1 MTNASAL
8 PPLDRE
14 QTCAARAFSS
24 LLLLLTAILCP
35 FGLALPASAQTNH
48 IRASIVAEGPVQ
60 SGGTVTLALFMEPEP
75 SWHGYWSNPG
85 DAGYGLTLEWQ
96 LPPGFSAGTPQFPVP
111 KTLLI
116 SGLMNHV
123 YEQAYAVL
131 VPIKVPATASGI
143 APVSVKANW
152 LACTDEI
159 CVPERAQ
166 LEGSITIGSAG
177 PADTRFTAWRA
188 ALPAPLGQPA
198 QFALGPKTLR
208 IAVPFPASAKI
219 EAPHFFVSQT
229 DVVAY
234 SAPQVFRRKG
244 DTLIIELQRSA
255 SPGSSATPAPERI
268 DGVLSLGGDV
278 GGLEFSAEAGTVPEG
293 GDLIGQPSEPLS
305 LTALA
310 LLLGGALLGG
320 LALNV
325 MPCVFPILSL
335 KAIALARSGHSQ
347 QAARVE
353 GLAYTAGV
361 VVACLALGAVMLAL
375 RAAGEQVGWAFQ
387 LQEPGVVAALIL
399 LATAITANLAGLY
412 ELPGL
417 SLERGA
423 GSSGAFTTGLL
434 AAFVATPCTGPFM
447 AAAMGAALVLPAA
460 AAMAVFAAL
469 GLGIAL
475 PFLALGFV
483 PALRRLLPK
492 PGPWMERFRKIMAVP
507 MGLTALALIWL
518 ASRLGGDSF
527 ARLGTVLAVVLLGLL
542 VLTGRMQRQGK
553 SIAAWAIPAA
563 LVLFAGAFA
572 VLPRFTS
579 NSAAAGTQVLNARPF
594 SQAELDKARA
604 SGKPVFVY
612 FTADWCLSCKV
623 NESVAIEREAT
634 RAAFEQASVIV
645 LRGDWTRRDEAITRF
660 LTAQGVAG
668 VPLYLWYPAGGAEPQ
683 QLPQVLGPDSLVELT
698 RR

>member
-1 MTNASAL
+1 M
-8 PPLDRE
+8 R
-14 QTCAARAFSS
+14 
-24 LLLLLTAILCP
+24 LLLPLLAAFLCVL
-35 FGLALPASAQTNH
+35 GITVPASAQTNH
-48 IRASIVAEGPVQ
+48 IRTSIIAEGPVQ
-60 SGGTVTLALFMEPEP
+60 PGKTVTLALYMEPEP

-131 VPIKVPATASGI
+131 VPVTVPANASGV
-143 APVSVKANW
+143 APFSVKANW
-152 LACTDEI
+152 LACTDQI

-166 LEGSITIGSAG
+166 LEGAITIGNTG
-177 PADTRFTAWRA
+177 PADPRFTAWRA
-188 ALPAPLGQPA
+188 ALPAPLGQSA

-208 IAVPFPASAKI
+208 IAVPFPASARI
-219 EAPHFFVSQT
+219 ETPHFFVSQS
-229 DVVAY
+229 DLVAY
-234 SAPQVFRRKG
+234 AAPQVFRRKG
-244 DTLIIELQRSA
+244 DVLIVELQRVVR
-255 SPGSSATPAPERI
+255 PGSVAPAPDRI
-268 DGVLSLGGDV
+268 DGVLSLGGAV
-278 GGLEFSAEAGTVPEG
+278 GGLELSAQAGTVPEG
-293 GDLIGQPSEPLS
+293 GEIIGQAGDALS
-305 LTALA
+305 FAALA

-347 QAARVE
+347 QAARAE

-361 VVACLALGAVMLAL
+361 VVACLALGAVMLGL

-412 ELPGL
+412 DLPGL

-423 GSSGAFTTGLL
+423 GSSGAFATGLL

-475 PFLALGFV
+475 PFLALGFI

-527 ARLGTVLAVVLLGLL
+527 AALGTVLALGLLGLL
-542 VLTGRMQRQGK
+542 VLAGRMQRQGK
-553 SIAAWAIPAA
+553 QIAAWAVPAA
-563 LVLFAGAFA
+563 LILFAGAFA
-572 VLPRFTS
+572 GLPRFAS
-579 NSAAAGTQVLNARPF
+579 NNTTAEAQVLNARPF

-623 NESVAIEREAT
+623 NESVAIERETT
-634 RAAFEQASVIV
+634 RAAFEQAGVTV